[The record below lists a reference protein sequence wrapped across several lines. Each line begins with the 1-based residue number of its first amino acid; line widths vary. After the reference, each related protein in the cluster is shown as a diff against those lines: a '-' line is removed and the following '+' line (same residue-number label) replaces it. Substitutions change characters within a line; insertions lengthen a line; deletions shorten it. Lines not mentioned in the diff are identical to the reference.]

1 MLAPV
6 WEGVLLVR
14 FLVRLLLVVV
24 GRRGGGGAWMSAASM
39 FRSPPRAKCR
49 GIRTWSARPMSLV
62 DEALRIRVL
71 TARAAAPI
79 TRMNTTAT
87 ITAVFDLMGPP

>member
-24 GRRGGGGAWMSAASM
+24 GRRGGGGGVDVCCVDVPL
-39 FRSPPRAKCR
+39 PPAGKVP